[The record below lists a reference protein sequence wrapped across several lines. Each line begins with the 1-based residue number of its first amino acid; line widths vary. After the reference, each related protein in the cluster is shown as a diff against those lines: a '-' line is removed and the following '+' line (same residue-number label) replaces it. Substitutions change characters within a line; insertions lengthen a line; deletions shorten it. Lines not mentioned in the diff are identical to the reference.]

1 LRDFLKK
8 INIKDYE
15 DIFSLDLLSHQ
26 IYKDQEAPT
35 KYNVKNYSFPIVSG
49 LISNRELFATAL
61 GINQNQI
68 IQFIT
73 EKLDNLKKPKEIDN
87 AKFLDN
93 KIDVTSDT
101 DLEKYIPMINFY
113 GDKKYITSSIVI
125 VKFPDEHRQNMS
137 FHRLMHLDSN
147 QFSIRI
153 IPQRHLDKAYLNA
166 IENNK
171 DLQVAIVCG
180 VHPAIEISS
189 SFSAP
194 QLDELSL
201 ATTFLNDLS
210 VFRLSNDLL
219 VPSDAEFVFEGKIT
233 REMADEGPFVDLT
246 GTADKIRSQPI
257 LEIEKLYFKDNPIFR
272 TILPGGK
279 EHKMLMGVPQEPR
292 MFKFISNTVSTVKN
306 VTLTPGGNSWFHAVV
321 QIKKRTEGDAKNTI
335 LAALAAHPSLK
346 RVIVVDEDINIYES
360 DDVEWAVAT
369 RVQPDKD
376 ILLIPNS
383 KGSSLDPSSKDS
395 ITCKWGIDATK
406 PLENNEGYNRVKF

>member
-1 LRDFLKK
+1 LRDYLRK
-8 INIKDYE
+8 INIKEYE
-15 DIFSLDLLSHQ
+15 NRISLDLLSHQ

-35 KYNVKNYSFPIVSG
+35 KYKVKNYAFPIVSG
-49 LISNRELFATAL
+49 LVSNRELFATAL

-73 EKLDNLKKPKEIDN
+73 EKLDNLKKPKEIDK

-93 KIDVTSDT
+93 KINVTSDT

-113 GDKKYITSSIVI
+113 GDKKYVTSSIVI
-125 VKFPDEHRQNMS
+125 VKFPDEDRQNMS
-137 FHRLMHLDSN
+137 FHRLMYLDSN

-153 IPQRHLDKAYLNA
+153 VPQRHLDKAYLNA

-194 QLDELSL
+194 RLDELSL
-201 ATTFLNDLS
+201 ATTILNDLS

-257 LEIEKLYFKDNPIFR
+257 LKIEKLYFKDNPIFR

-292 MFKFISNTVSTVKN
+292 MFKFISNTVSTVKS
-306 VTLTPGGNSWFHAVV
+306 VILTPGGNSWFHAVV

-335 LAALAAHPSLK
+335 LAALASHPSLK
-346 RVIVVDEDINIYES
+346 RVIVVDEDINIYNS
-360 DDVEWAVAT
+360 DDVEWAIAT